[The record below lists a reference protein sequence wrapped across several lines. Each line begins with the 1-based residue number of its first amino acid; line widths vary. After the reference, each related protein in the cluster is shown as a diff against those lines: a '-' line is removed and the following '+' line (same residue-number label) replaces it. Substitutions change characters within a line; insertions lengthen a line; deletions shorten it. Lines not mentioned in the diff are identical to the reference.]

1 MTGAEPTA
9 PLARRADGLE
19 ISLDLAR
26 VDVDRVHHWLSDES
40 YWAAGRSRDVVERS
54 LAGSM
59 VAGVYAGP
67 TAAAELVG
75 FARVVTDGATFAW
88 ICDVFVDEPWRG
100 RGIASWLI
108 AELVEELLVRRQILR
123 LLLATRDAHAVY
135 AKSGFEPL
143 EGAWRWMEIDHRPT
157 RAAIMASDPG
167 GTGGTSSTDG
177 TDHTG
182 TGRTG
187 TAGTSR

>member
-1 MTGAEPTA
+1 LTSAAPTA

-19 ISLDLAR
+19 ISLDPAR

-59 VAGVYAGP
+59 VAGVYTGP

-108 AELVEELLVRRQILR
+108 AELVEELLVRRQVLR

-167 GTGGTSSTDG
+167 DPDRAGA
-177 TDHTG
+177 
-182 TGRTG
+182 
-187 TAGTSR
+187 AGTSR